1 MCLFS
6 RGGSLG
12 MAVRII
18 EINKKNM
25 KKITDHIC
33 FIFLFLITEHQ
44 VRHTQK
50 KMMIKKYSELATFK
64 LSLSVLYIQ
73 VPINRHF
80 MKR

>member
-1 MCLFS
+1 
-6 RGGSLG
+6 

-50 KMMIKKYSELATFK
+50 KNDDKK
-64 LSLSVLYIQ
+64 IQ
-73 VPINRHF
+73 WTGHI
-80 MKR
+80 

>member
-33 FIFLFLITEHQ
+33 FIFLFLITGHQ
-44 VRHTQK
+44 VRHTK
-50 KMMIKKYSELATFK
+50 KNNNNKK
-64 LSLSVLYIQ
+64 IQ
-73 VPINRHF
+73 
-80 MKR
+80 